1 MRYLCAV
8 SMIAEYRR
16 RTPEA
21 ESPEAPSQRA
31 RRGNTLLHRIVREN
45 LNTFLALAD
54 ARAGEGRSLPK
65 YVREEFRRFV
75 DCGILAK
82 GFIRLHCPTCR
93 HDELLAFS

>member
-1 MRYLCAV
+1 
-8 SMIAEYRR
+8 MIAEYRR
-16 RTPEA
+16 RTPED
-21 ESPEAPSQRA
+21 
-31 RRGNTLLHRIVREN
+31 TLLHRIVREN

-82 GFIRLHCPTCR
+82 GFIRLHCTKCK
-93 HDELLAFS
+93 HDEVVAFS